1 VIPSSRIKLEIL
13 SPWSGVI
20 WGVSPTISATC
31 PTPVIEGGAS
41 DGGVEN
47 ELRWAAFATEREVS
61 DVTNV
66 VDEDV
71 ARRAEA

>member
-1 VIPSSRIKLEIL
+1 MKLDIL

-31 PTPVIEGGAS
+31 PTPVM
-41 DGGVEN
+41 
-47 ELRWAAFATEREVS
+47 ERFLVRGPSARMS

-66 VDEDV
+66 VEEDV